1 MSPVIKH
8 IPFFSPAR
16 NALSGQVFR
25 FKVIDPAHTE
35 LVAFGRYLQIAELGN
50 DDFAFSC
57 SEDDWNGIWY
67 RYFDMERDYGAV
79 VSSID
84 PSDEYLAAAAA
95 FGHGIR
101 ILRQDIWETV
111 ISYIISQRRSI
122 PSITTSVERISRLW
136 GQRIAVPELGD
147 PFVKPLCDEY
157 YSFPSVSELSSATL
171 ADISSTGVGYRAEY
185 IMSALDDFR
194 SGKLTCEMLESK
206 ERSVLII
213 LIDRKGVMDAFL
225 SDHPKVRGMFPARVD
240 IAALGIDTLL
250 GYAREYAAKQQCEI
264 DEYGMSA
271 LESRVMSM
279 QTVEHSVTLE
289 DIRDIVDEAIYY
301 ASRKTLSTL
310 VDTFSRRRGGG
321 GTKLMLRD
329 RDFLHY

>member
-25 FKVIDPAHTE
+25 FKVIDPSHTE
-35 LVAFGRYLQIAELGN
+35 LVAFGRYLQIVELGN

-136 GQRIAVPELGD
+136 GQRIAVPELGE

-194 SGKLTCEMLESK
+194 SGKLTYEMLESK
-206 ERSVLII
+206 SDSDLYDI
-213 LIDRKGVMDAFL
+213 LISMHGVGKKVANCIMLYAFARCGRFPI
-225 SDHPKVRGMFPARVD
+225 DVWMERIVNKYYGGRFCEEKYPGTCGIMQQFMFYYERNE
-240 IAALGIDTLL
+240 T
-250 GYAREYAAKQQCEI
+250 
-264 DEYGMSA
+264 
-271 LESRVMSM
+271 
-279 QTVEHSVTLE
+279 EH
-289 DIRDIVDEAIYY
+289 
-301 ASRKTLSTL
+301 K
-310 VDTFSRRRGGG
+310 
-321 GTKLMLRD
+321 
-329 RDFLHY
+329 

>member
-206 ERSVLII
+206 SDSELYDI
-213 LIDRKGVMDAFL
+213 LISMHGVGKKVANCIMLYAFARCGRFPI
-225 SDHPKVRGMFPARVD
+225 DVWMERIVNRYYGGRFCEEKYPGTCGIMQQFMFYYERNE
-240 IAALGIDTLL
+240 T
-250 GYAREYAAKQQCEI
+250 
-264 DEYGMSA
+264 
-271 LESRVMSM
+271 
-279 QTVEHSVTLE
+279 EH
-289 DIRDIVDEAIYY
+289 
-301 ASRKTLSTL
+301 K
-310 VDTFSRRRGGG
+310 
-321 GTKLMLRD
+321 
-329 RDFLHY
+329 